1 MNVVTGKWPFAT
13 FTMKAIM
20 QLTFSRRMGIASLFV
35 FILFRFL
42 IVILVIFL
50 GVTVWASPNLELS

>member
-1 MNVVTGKWPFAT
+1 
-13 FTMKAIM
+13 MKAIM